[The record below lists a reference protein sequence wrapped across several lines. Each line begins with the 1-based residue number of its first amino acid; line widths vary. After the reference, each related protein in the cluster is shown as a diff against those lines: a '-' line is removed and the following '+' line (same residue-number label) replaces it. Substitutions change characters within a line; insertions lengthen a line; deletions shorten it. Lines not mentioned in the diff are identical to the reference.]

1 MAPFKGVDEKVRQ
14 RREGNPEIESAFVV
28 NEDGSI
34 SQAYIGYT
42 TKPPTPIC
50 EDCNDERGVVHDQFS
65 LLHSALHSV
74 HCTVLCTAQCSALC
88 TYSECSRSRLPD
100 GRIC

>member
-50 EDCNDERGVVHDQFS
+50 EDCNEQRGVVQS
-65 LLHSALHSV
+65 SCSALHSALPCACV
-74 HCTVLCTAQCSALC
+74 WSA
-88 TYSECSRSRLPD
+88 RSD
-100 GRIC
+100 